1 MRRNMGFVLIGLS
14 GLLLAVAVLAV
25 TWAPDKAKRTP
36 LDVDTHTV
44 YTGEAAKIDTS
55 TGAFDKKTVYAIQE
69 TKADSEKSSDD
80 HVLFVETSC
89 LVVDTGGAKECVNGN
104 DPDLITAGVDI
115 FATDRVTALAVDDPN
130 LPDDAVVHEG
140 LVNKWPFDTE
150 KKTYPYWDDATGQ
163 AIDMEYDGTEVI
175 KGLTTYRFVATVED
189 APIDVA
195 EGVPGTYSNVVTVN
209 IDPTTGAIIKGG
221 QDQQRFLEDGTPV
234 PDVQLTWTD
243 DTIRTPSTRRRP
255 PAPTPTRSADPGRRH
270 HRADRGRGQPAAG
283 RPAPGRDSGHQGGR
297 GRGPLPGP
305 VPRPVAGGAG
315 HRRAG
320 GPRRR
325 GHLHARGDPPRR
337 AGSDR
342 PLPGRPGL
350 PVHLPGAAAGAARRG
365 ASGAGRHPPGD
376 GGAERPRGRRPG
388 GRLIRW
394 GVCPWSSGT
403 RPCCW

>member
-1 MRRNMGFVLIGLS
+1 M
-14 GLLLAVAVLAV
+14 
-25 TWAPDKAKRTP
+25 
-36 LDVDTHTV
+36 
-44 YTGEAAKIDTS
+44 
-55 TGAFDKKTVYAIQE
+55 
-69 TKADSEKSSDD
+69 
-80 HVLFVETSC
+80 

-234 PDVQLTWTD
+234 LDVQITWDD
-243 DTIRTPSTRRRP
+243 DTISDAVDEAKTDGLMLTLLL
-255 PAPTPTRSADPGRRH
+255 TV
-270 HRADRGRGQPAAG
+270 
-283 RPAPGRDSGHQGGR
+283 
-297 GRGPLPGP
+297 LPIVGF
-305 VPRPVAGGAG
+305 VGGALCLL
-315 HRRAG
+315 AG
-320 GPRRR
+320 F
-325 GHLHARGDPPRR
+325 L
-337 AGSDR
+337 
-342 PLPGRPGL
+342 LVL
-350 PVHLPGAAAGAARRG
+350 
-365 ASGAGRHPPGD
+365 
-376 GGAERPRGRRPG
+376 RGRRE
-388 GRLIRW
+388 
-394 GVCPWSSGT
+394 GT
-403 RPCCW
+403 DVGDAEREKVGAGA